1 MKLSCIDF
9 LGISEHFTEEEMMV
23 QKMASEF
30 VSKEVMPI
38 IEENYKKGTFPKEL
52 ISKISK
58 QGFLG
63 CNLPTEYGCGGMSST
78 AYGLICQELERA
90 DSGVRSF
97 VSVQGSLVMY
107 PIYTYGSEE
116 QRKKW
121 LPKMAKGEIIGCFGL
136 TEPNFGSNPSG
147 MLTNAK
153 KVDGGY
159 VLNGS
164 KMWITNGSIADVAV
178 VWAKD
183 EAGVVKGFLVEKEFD
198 GFSSPIMEGKW
209 SLRASITSELV
220 LDNVFVPEENLLPNV
235 EGLKGPLGC
244 LNQAR
249 YGIGWGAIGAA
260 MNLYE
265 VALNYSKDR
274 QQFGKPIAGFQLIQE
289 KLVWMF
295 NEITKGQLIA
305 MQVGRNKDNKTLK
318 HPQVSLIKRNNVWVA
333 RECAKLSREILGAN
347 GVTSDYPIMRHM
359 MNIEIVYTY
368 EGTHEMHTLI
378 LGHEI
383 TGLQAF
389 K

>member
-1 MKLSCIDF
+1 MKLSCMDF
-9 LGISEHFTEEEMMV
+9 LGINEHFSEEEIMV
-23 QKMASEF
+23 QNMAHEF

-38 IEENYKKGTFPKEL
+38 IEENYKNGTFPKEL
-52 ISKISK
+52 IKKISN

-63 CNLPTEYGCGGMSST
+63 CNLPTDYGCGGMSST

-107 PIYTYGSEE
+107 PIYKYGSEE

-121 LPKMAKGEIIGCFGL
+121 LPKMAKGEKIGCFGL

-147 MLTNAK
+147 MITKAK
-153 KVDGGY
+153 EVDGGY
-159 VLNGS
+159 ILNGS
-164 KMWITNGSIADVAV
+164 KMWITNGTIADVAV

-183 EAGVVKGFLVEKEFD
+183 EKNVIRGFLVEKDFE
-198 GFSSPIMEGKW
+198 GFSAPIMKGKW

-220 LDNVFVPEENLLPNV
+220 LENVFVPEENLLPNI

-265 VALNYSKDR
+265 VALKYSKDR
-274 QQFGKPIAGFQLIQE
+274 EQFGKPIAGFQLIQE

-305 MQVGRNKDNKTLK
+305 MQVGRNKDNESLK
-318 HPQVSLIKRNNVWVA
+318 HSQVSLIKRNNVWVA
-333 RECAKLSREILGAN
+333 RECAKLAREILGAN
-347 GVTSDYPIMRHM
+347 GITSDYPIMRHM
-359 MNIEIVYTY
+359 MNIESVYTY

-383 TGLQAF
+383 TGIQAF

>member
-1 MKLSCIDF
+1 MKLSCMDF

-38 IEENYKKGTFPKEL
+38 IEDNYKKGTFPKEL

-63 CNLPTEYGCGGMSST
+63 CNLPTKYGCGGMSST

-121 LPKMAKGEIIGCFGL
+121 LPKMANGEVIGCFGL

-159 VLNGS
+159 ILNGS

-183 EAGVVKGFLVEKEFD
+183 ENGVVKGFLVEKEFE
-198 GFSSPIMEGKW
+198 GFSAPIMEGKW

-220 LDNVFVPEENLLPNV
+220 LENVFVPEENLLPNV

-305 MQVGRNKDNKTLK
+305 MQVGRNKDNRTLK

-333 RECAKLSREILGAN
+333 RECAKLAREILGAN

-359 MNIEIVYTY
+359 MNIESVYTY